1 MDDGQVG
8 PRHDG
13 NHYKRF
19 ADLLKRTGLMDEIKN
34 MNDAFMLDKHGLR
47 IEGALK
53 LSPEDERARNI
64 YLVNWLAEKDLAVQ
78 SDMGSGLKEKR
89 FLKKGEFYLGV
100 VNGNLDNYGTKG
112 LSIFYVNPVDYM
124 EADEIGLIYLGIEGI
139 VRLSRLGKGT
149 FTRADVEENAKTPM
163 GMDMRGFNTTHSDA
177 GMLKGISGDRYF
189 SDSENIHFY
198 HIPLPTRRFGL
209 LNWEW

>member
-1 MDDGQVG
+1 MDKGQVG

-19 ADLLKRTGLMDEIKN
+19 ADLLKRTGLMDEIKR
-34 MNDAFMLDKHGLR
+34 MNDAFMLDKHGLH
-47 IEGALK
+47 IEGVLK
-53 LSPEDERARNI
+53 LRPSDERERNT
-64 YLVNWLAEKDLAVQ
+64 YLVNWLAERGLAVQ
-78 SDMGSGLKEKR
+78 EKK
-89 FLKKGEFYLGV
+89 FLEKGEFYLGV

-124 EADEIGLIYLGIEGI
+124 EADEVGLIYLGIEGI
-139 VRLSRLGKGT
+139 VRLSQLGKGT
-149 FTRADVEENAKTPM
+149 FTRADVEENAKTPL

-177 GMLKGISGDRYF
+177 GMFKNISGDRYF
-189 SDSENIHFY
+189 ADSENIHFY

>member
-1 MDDGQVG
+1 MDNGQVG

-34 MNDAFMLDKHGLR
+34 MNHAFMFDKHGLFPPQA
-47 IEGALK
+47 EALK
-53 LSPEDERARNI
+53 LSPEDERERNT
-64 YLVNWLAEKDLAVQ
+64 YLVNWLAEKDLAV
-78 SDMGSGLKEKR
+78 KEKR
-89 FLKKGEFYLGV
+89 FLEKGEFYLGV
-100 VNGNLDNYGTKG
+100 VNGTLDNYGTKG
-112 LSIFYVNPVDYM
+112 LSIFYVNPVDYLD
-124 EADEIGLIYLGIEGI
+124 ADKIGLIYLGVEGI
-139 VRLSRLGKGT
+139 VRLSQLGKGT
-149 FTRADVEENAKTPM
+149 FTRADVEVNAKTPR

-177 GMLKGISGDRYF
+177 GMFKELNGDRYF

-198 HIPLPTRRFGL
+198 HIPLPTGRLGL